1 MLDSA
6 ALLYQDLEPKSIY
19 FDRKSG
25 ILPFIFL
32 ILPILGLTQEEYKDK
47 LKNSSTLY
55 VGNLSFY
62 TSESQLL
69 AFFSMCGRVVN
80 LIMGLNR
87 EKKQPCGFCFVEY
100 STREEAR
107 IAIECLDRQLID
119 GRQVRID
126 WDPGFEQGR

>member
-1 MLDSA
+1 MTSA
-6 ALLYQDLEPKSIY
+6 QVHSILLTLY
-19 FDRKSG
+19 
-25 ILPFIFL
+25 
-32 ILPILGLTQEEYKDK
+32 LGLSPEHYKDK
-47 LKNSSTLY
+47 LKTSTTLY

-69 AFFSMCGRVVN
+69 TYFELCGQVVN

-100 STREEAR
+100 ATREEAAL
-107 IAIECLDRQLID
+107 AIECLNLSNID

-126 WDPGFEQGR
+126 WDPGFEQGRQFGRGKQGG